1 MNSLND
7 QLVRPSAHAKL
18 PITPNSPLLTSK
30 ALTQNAQ
37 MTKGKCVNLK
47 IFEIHIK
54 KKYFTKVSYR
64 NSGKMMAS
72 MPECV
77 DFSESPH

>member
-7 QLVRPSAHAKL
+7 QAVRPLAHAKL
-18 PITPNSPLLTSK
+18 PITPNSPLLISK

-47 IFEIHIK
+47 KIFEIHIK
-54 KKYFTKVSYR
+54 KKYFAKVSYR
-64 NSGKMMAS
+64 NSLKMVVS
-72 MPECV
+72 MPE
-77 DFSESPH
+77 